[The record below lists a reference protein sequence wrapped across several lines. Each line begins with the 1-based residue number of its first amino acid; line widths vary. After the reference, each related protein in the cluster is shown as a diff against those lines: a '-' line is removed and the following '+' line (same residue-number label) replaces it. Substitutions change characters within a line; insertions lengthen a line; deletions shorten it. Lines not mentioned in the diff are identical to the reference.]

1 MVFDEIF
8 LIGKR
13 ILKFIDLHLKSIIC
27 MQTIFFRNLNVII
40 IGDFYQVVQNIGV
53 IKSNMNNIDILT
65 LNFWIEPSHVLK
77 Q

>member
-1 MVFDEIF
+1 MVLDEIF

-13 ILKFIDLHLKSIIC
+13 ILKFIDLHLKSIKC
-27 MQTIFFRNLNVII
+27 MQTIVFRNFNLII

-65 LNFWIEPSHVLK
+65 LNFWIEPSHVLE

>member
-1 MVFDEIF
+1 MVLDEIF

-13 ILKFIDLHLKSIIC
+13 ILKFIDLHLKSIKCTQKIV
-27 MQTIFFRNLNVII
+27 FKNLNVII
-40 IGDFYQVVQNIGV
+40 IGDFYQVVQNIGA

-65 LNFWIEPSHVLK
+65 LNFWMEPSHALE